1 MKRIIYFLHFHY
13 CMWSIQ
19 KFIMFFPFQ
28 LLPGQS
34 LPSPNRLKNKIL
46 IKNKRLHPE
55 VEKKELELFRRGE
68 LAIEDPEEERD
79 DPKGTIGATA
89 SPIAAAIAGSAAAA
103 TTSEGGAPG
112 GAATTSE
119 VGAPGGA
126 TSAGGPEGAA
136 GATSTTTIPT
146 STTYQGSTLN
156 VHPYLS
162 SMVNYTTPQKF
173 QGFQVQIAS
182 IL

>member
-1 MKRIIYFLHFHY
+1 
-13 CMWSIQ
+13 
-19 KFIMFFPFQ
+19 MFFRFQ

-112 GAATTSE
+112 GATTSEGGAPGGAATTSE

-182 IL
+182 ILWNESTS